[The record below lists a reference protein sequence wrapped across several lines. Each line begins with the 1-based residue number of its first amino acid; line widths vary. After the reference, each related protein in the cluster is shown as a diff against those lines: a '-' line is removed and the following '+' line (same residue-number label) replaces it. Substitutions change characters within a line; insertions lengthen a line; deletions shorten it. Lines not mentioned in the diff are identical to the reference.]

1 MLFTHLSA
9 IIGPWYIGGM
19 PFYVRSAEGP
29 TLFPIP
35 SGTSSADRW
44 HFYGNCIHAGNG
56 MVLQVPSCFSSIGT
70 PEMPHL
76 LYSPMP
82 HRTTEQANSNDKCAA
97 AMFAG
102 NRKTSQDNFAL
113 SSLVDPQLLTLLHS
127 WSAKVLGGV
136 C

>member
-1 MLFTHLSA
+1 MLEVLKDLLYSPSPQAQAVQTDGIFTVIASMQVMA
-9 IIGPWYIGGM
+9 
-19 PFYVRSAEGP
+19 S
-29 TLFPIP
+29 
-35 SGTSSADRW
+35 
-44 HFYGNCIHAGNG
+44 
-56 MVLQVPSCFSSIGT
+56 VLQVPSCFSSIGT

-82 HRTTEQANSNDKCAA
+82 HRTTDQANSNDKCAA
-97 AMFAG
+97 ATFAG